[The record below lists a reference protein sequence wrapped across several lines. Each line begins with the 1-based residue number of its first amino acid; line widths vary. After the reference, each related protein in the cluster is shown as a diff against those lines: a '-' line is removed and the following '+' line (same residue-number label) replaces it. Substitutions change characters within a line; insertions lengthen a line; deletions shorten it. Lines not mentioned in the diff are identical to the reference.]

1 MIPKSP
7 EMVKKGLKVLGV
19 DEEQTLP
26 YLLKLL
32 SVKDSGVD
40 KISMS
45 PEAMKDRIIETVK
58 RISLKGFGVKTTDCG
73 H

>member
-1 MIPKSP
+1 
-7 EMVKKGLKVLGV
+7 LKVLGV
-19 DEEQTLP
+19 DEESALP

-45 PEAMKDRIIETVK
+45 PEAMKR
-58 RISLKGFGVKTTDCG
+58 
-73 H
+73 